1 MEQTKKKFQNSKK
14 INKNESRVV
23 NRNVAKIA
31 V

>member
-1 MEQTKKKFQNSKK
+1 MEQTKKKLQNSKK